1 MTNCYLSPFHS
12 AVMYKNYLLIAIR
25 NLKKNKAFSVINI
38 SGLGIGLATCL
49 LIMLY
54 VLDELSYDKHNVHA
68 DRIYRVDNDMQFG
81 GNHFILATT
90 PEPMAA
96 ALVHDYPEVEQAVRL
111 RNYGGFRVKKGN
123 ENLQE
128 NRVIYADP
136 TLFKV
141 FTLPMIAGNPANAL
155 TDPRSVVITATT
167 AKKYFNTTDV
177 VGRFLTINDTGSL
190 KITGVIKDLPKQS
203 HFHFDFFISTVK
215 AIQQWELNDWLSNN
229 INTYVLLKEGADPGK
244 FAARLPDIIEK
255 YIGPQATAVMK
266 VDLKEFHESGNY
278 IHYSLTALTDIH
290 LHSNKAAELE
300 ANSSIQYIYIF
311 STIAVFILLIACIN
325 FMNLSTARS
334 ANRAKE
340 VGVRKVLGSSRKS
353 LIAQFL
359 TEAALMSILALLLA
373 LVIAYMLLPYFNQ
386 LAAKELTIS
395 LLRTPWLLLTLVALP
410 LVVSLLA
417 GSYPAFFLS
426 AFQPIQ
432 VLKGKVSRGFKS
444 SNLRS
449 GLVVFQFTISI
460 VLMVGTL
467 VIYRQLNFIR
477 NKNLGYDREQ
487 VLVLNNTQALGKQ
500 AKAFKEEMLR
510 IQGVQRATMTG
521 YLPTSGNRNDY
532 PLFPDPSMDQAKA
545 ASMQIWNIDE
555 NYIPTLD
562 MQMLQGRNFSRDFP
576 TDSSGIILNESAAR
590 LLGYT
595 DAINKV
601 LYSMNNWPDEDKL
614 HVIGV
619 VKDFNFS
626 SLRSQVVPLALRW
639 RSNRG
644 SIAMRVHTQNIPALI
659 AQVETKWKTMA
670 AGQPFSYTF
679 MDDDFNNQYRTE
691 QRTGRIFISFAV
703 LAILIACLGL
713 LGLAMFM
720 VEQRTKEISIRKV
733 LGASLGAILTLLSKD
748 FLKLVTIAILIASPL
763 AWWIMSRWL
772 QDFAYRTNITW
783 TVFAITALAAL
794 LVAVITISFQA
805 IKAGVANPAK
815 SLRTE

>member
-1 MTNCYLSPFHS
+1 
-12 AVMYKNYLLIAIR
+12 MYKNYLLIAFR

-38 SGLGIGLATCL
+38 SGLAIGLATCL

-54 VLDELSYDKHNVHA
+54 VLDELSYDKHNAHA

-81 GNHFILATT
+81 GNHFVLATT

-96 ALVHDYPEVEQAVRL
+96 ALVHDYPEIEQAVRL
-111 RNYGGFRVKKGN
+111 RNYGGFRVRKGN

-128 NRVIYADP
+128 NRVIYADS

-155 TDPRSVVITATT
+155 TDPFSVVITETT
-167 AKKYFNTTDV
+167 ARKYFNTTDV
-177 VGRFLTINDTGSL
+177 VGRFLVINDTGSL

-203 HFHFDFFISTVK
+203 HFHFDFFISTNK
-215 AIQQWELNDWLSNN
+215 AIQHWELNDWLSNN
-229 INTYVLLKEGADPGK
+229 INTYVLLKQGADPK
-244 FAARLPDIIEK
+244 KLAARLPDIIEK

-266 VDLKEFHESGNY
+266 VDLKQFRESGNY
-278 IHYSLTALTDIH
+278 INYSLTPLTDIH
-290 LHSNKAAELE
+290 LHSNKAAELD

-353 LIAQFL
+353 LISQFL
-359 TEAALMSILALLLA
+359 TEAALMSFLALLLA
-373 LVIAYMLLPYFNQ
+373 LMIAYMLLPYFNQ
-386 LAAKELTIS
+386 LAAKELSIS

-467 VIYRQLNFIR
+467 VIYRQLHFIR
-477 NKNLGYDREQ
+477 NKDLGYDREQ
-487 VLVLNNTQALGKQ
+487 ILVLNNTQALGRQ
-500 AKAFKEEMLR
+500 AKAFKEELLR
-510 IQGVQRATMTG
+510 IQGVQQATMTG
-521 YLPTSGNRNDY
+521 FLPTSGSRNDY

-545 ASMQIWNIDE
+545 ASMQIWNVDE

-562 MQMLQGRNFSRDFP
+562 MQMVQGRNFSRDFP
-576 TDSSGIILNESAAR
+576 TDSSGIILNEAAAR

-595 DAINKV
+595 DAVNKV
-601 LYSMNNWPDEDKL
+601 LYSMDNWPDEDKL

-639 RSNRG
+639 RTQRG
-644 SIAMRVHTQNIPALI
+644 SMALRISTQNVAALV
-659 AQVETKWKTMA
+659 AHVEAKWKTMA
-670 AGQPFSYTF
+670 AGQPFSYSF
-679 MDDDFNNQYRTE
+679 MDEDFNNQYRTE

-733 LGASLGAILTLLSKD
+733 LGAGMSAILTLLSKD
-748 FLKLVTIAILIASPL
+748 FLKLVAIAIIIASPL
-763 AWWIMSRWL
+763 AWWIMNRWL
-772 QDFAYRTNITW
+772 QDFAYRTNISW
-783 TVFAITALAAL
+783 TIFGITALAAL
-794 LVAVITISFQA
+794 SIAVITISFQA
-805 IKAGVANPAK
+805 IKAAVANPAK
-815 SLRTE
+815 NLRTE